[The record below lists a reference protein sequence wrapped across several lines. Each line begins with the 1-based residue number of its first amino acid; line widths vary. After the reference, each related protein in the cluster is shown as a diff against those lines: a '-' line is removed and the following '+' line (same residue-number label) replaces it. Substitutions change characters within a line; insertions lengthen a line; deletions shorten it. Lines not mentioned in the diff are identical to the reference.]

1 MIWSPAVRSSES
13 SSNHVGRT
21 LLSDPVGNLQCLLS
35 LRLIRTGGG
44 ARPHIV
50 RGLTKLWSP
59 TLPSPTLTPLTTSSK
74 FPHTA
79 RPLFYVTWWN
89 LHLLA
94 ARVLRSPARSPC
106 VRFSTDEL
114 TSLQPKLYST
124 GSMRRLFTNH

>member
-21 LLSDPVGNLQCLLS
+21 LLSDQVGNLQCLLS
-35 LRLIRTGGG
+35 LRLSRTGGG

-59 TLPSPTLTPLTTSSK
+59 TSPSRIPTQLTTSSK

-79 RPLFYVTWWN
+79 RPLFYVTLWN
-89 LHLLA
+89 LHSPVGLA
-94 ARVLRSPARSPC
+94 LPSPVSSPC
-106 VRFSTDEL
+106 APFSTDAL
-114 TSLQPKLYST
+114 ISPRPKLS
-124 GSMRRLFTNH
+124 